1 MDTDLDNVIR
11 RTLAEAQA
19 AEKDYLTQTEEVV
32 RAVLQAFPEM
42 TASDDELLREQPD
55 QGEPLH

>member
-19 AEKDYLTQTEEVV
+19 AEKDYLTQTEEAV
-32 RAVLQAFPEM
+32 RAVLQAFPDM
-42 TASDDELLREQPD
+42 TAPDALAQVNRLRR
-55 QGEPLH
+55 G